1 MKLYVMRHGPAED
14 ASPSGDAARALTPS
28 GRERVRHVAEFLAAQ
43 DEAPRHVVSSPLVRA
58 LQTAEIVNA
67 NAKIAAGVEVDRALA
82 PRGDAASFVR
92 AAAREGRKRVMVVG
106 HEPDLS
112 MLVATLLGEPLPLGM
127 QKGMVVGLWLSTD
140 GASVKLR
147 FVLDP
152 KILRFVEDRR
162 S

>member
-14 ASPSGDAARALTPS
+14 ASPSGDAARALTPA
-28 GRERVRHVAEFLAAQ
+28 GRERVRNVAEFLAAQ
-43 DEAPRHVVSSPLVRA
+43 DEVPRHVVSSPLVRA

-67 NAKIAAGVEVDRALA
+67 HAKIASEVEVDRAMA
-82 PRGDAASFVR
+82 PRGDAISFVR

-112 MLVATLLGEPLPLGM
+112 ILVATLLGEPLPLGM
-127 QKGMVVGLWLSTD
+127 QKGMVVGLRLDSD
-140 GASVKLR
+140 GVDVKLR

-162 S
+162 G